1 MARMGKL
8 GTREYVGSAFVTFGR
23 PASDQFK
30 VLVEANLGPPPRE
43 FKGKGKDAVQWLRP
57 GITGRVRHLRGGK
70 AAAREA
76 GRLLFVGE
84 TVTQEPH
91 AAHSYQK

>member
-23 PASDQFK
+23 PGSDQFK
-30 VLVEANLGPPPRE
+30 ALVEANLGPPPRE

-57 GITGRVRHLRGGK
+57 GITGRVRHLRGEEK
-70 AAAREA
+70 LRHARLVAFSSWE
-76 GRLLFVGE
+76 RR
-84 TVTQEPH
+84 
-91 AAHSYQK
+91 